1 MYGSYFKKLQSGR
14 HHEMKRDN
22 NFAILGPL
30 FNIFSTLD
38 DFSQQIWQSGYIYLQ
53 GKDRFKDTDKDRDR
67 DKEIFM

>member
-53 GKDRFKDTDKDRDR
+53 GK
-67 DKEIFM
+67 